1 MAWQAVDQL
10 LPARNGLLPEPAE
23 TEMDDE
29 QFDGDGYAANIDPDR
44 QHPKA
49 AFFWFLSGF
58 FQQERMGYSRN
69 RSESDHNRRT
79 GGGSGSGSTRR

>member
-10 LPARNGLLPEPAE
+10 LPARNGMLLEPAE

-49 AFFWFLSGF
+49 AFSGF
-58 FQQERMGYSRN
+58 FLGFLAKLMGYSRN
-69 RSESDHNRRT
+69 RNDNDHNRRA
-79 GGGSGSGSTRR
+79 GGGSGNGSTRS